1 MSLEIEAK
9 TENKALNSYV
19 AITVVIVSVFLAIS
33 KLKDDNLVRAM
44 AFVKADSVDIWNE
57 YQSERIKMHNDE
69 NALALLEVVK
79 SENPQ
84 ALATERARLEKQV
97 AKYTEQS
104 KALAAKAQAS
114 DARYETMNYRH
125 DQFDV
130 EDGVLSITLALTA
143 VAALTE
149 IYWLLWT
156 GWGFAAFG
164 VFMGL
169 AGIFEWPVHPEV
181 LTRFLG

>member
-9 TENKALNSYV
+9 TENKRLNSLV

-44 AFVKADSVDIWNE
+44 AFVKADSVDVWNE

-69 NALALLEVVK
+69 NALALLGVVK

-84 ALATERARLEKQV
+84 TLEAEKARLEKQI
-97 AKYTEQS
+97 AKYTAQS
-104 KALAAKAQAS
+104 QDLAQKAKAS
-114 DARYETMNYRH
+114 DARYEAMNYRH

-149 IYWLLWT
+149 IYWLLWV
-156 GWGFAAFG
+156 GWGFAGFG
-164 VFMGL
+164 IFMGL
-169 AGIFEWPVHPEV
+169 AGMFGWAIHPEV
-181 LTRFLG
+181 LTKFLG